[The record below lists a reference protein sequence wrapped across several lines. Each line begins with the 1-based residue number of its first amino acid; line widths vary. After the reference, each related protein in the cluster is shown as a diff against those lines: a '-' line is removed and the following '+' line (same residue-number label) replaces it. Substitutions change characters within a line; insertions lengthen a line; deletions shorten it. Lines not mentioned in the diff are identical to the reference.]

1 MQDAFN
7 EENETGFDLMKF
19 VRVLLSIIP
28 QNTEE
33 TLYLIICLIELFN
46 AIKDDSK
53 SVQTITYRDFLNY
66 ITEVHFI
73 KIEFFYYFKFR
84 KRISIIIKSYSIKNV
99 FQF

>member
-53 SVQTITYRDFLNY
+53 SVQTI
-66 ITEVHFI
+66 
-73 KIEFFYYFKFR
+73 
-84 KRISIIIKSYSIKNV
+84 
-99 FQF
+99 